1 MRVLVTGGSGVV
13 GSSTITALLQRGHVV
28 NLLSRHA
35 ERDVR
40 GWPHGVTA
48 VTADVSEPDSI
59 TGSADGCDAVVHLA
73 GIVDENPPDTTFD
86 RVNVE
91 GTRVVVREA
100 ERAGVHHFVYVS
112 SLGADRGSSPYH
124 RSKRAA
130 EEIVRGFAG
139 GAVVLRPGAV
149 YGPGDDHISVLLK
162 LVRTLPVVPM
172 VGDGSQPFQPIW
184 HEDAAEAIAAA
195 VERADLSGRTFDLAG
210 PDVTSTRKVIEL
222 LSELTDRSPVVAP
235 VPPLLAS
242 LGVKAAGMLGVD
254 AGVSESQLQMLAEA
268 FVIPG
273 DAPNALTDVF
283 GVQPTPLRVGL
294 RRLLDV
300 QPEQR
305 LSTGIGRLRAKRYW
319 ADIRGASMGP
329 DELFALVRARFGQ
342 LMPSIVEAQAEP
354 DTSSTI
360 EPGVTLTLSLPVR
373 GHVQVRVDEL
383 DLPSRR
389 FSLVTVDGH
398 PLVGAVRFQVSE
410 HGDAIRFEVQVYDR
424 PATVADFV
432 AMRAFGDALQS
443 AAWTQLLE
451 NVMRASGGAAEVRHT
466 SEVLGEVEGR
476 AIERWAEEIVLA
488 RRRDES
494 GV

>member
-35 ERDVR
+35 ERDAR

-59 TGSADGCDAVVHLA
+59 NGLADGCDAVVHLA
-73 GIVDENPPDTTFD
+73 GIVEENPPDATFE

-91 GTRVVVREA
+91 GTRCVVREA
-100 ERAGVHHFVYVS
+100 ERAGVKRFVYVS
-112 SLGADRGSSPYH
+112 SLGADRGSSSYH
-124 RSKRAA
+124 QSKRAA
-130 EEIVRGFAG
+130 EEIVRGFSG
-139 GAVVLRPGAV
+139 ETVVLRPGAV
-149 YGPGDDHISVLLK
+149 YGPGDEHLSVLLK
-162 LVRTLPVVPM
+162 LVRTSPVVP
-172 VGDGSQPFQPIW
+172 VIGDGSQRFQPIW
-184 HEDAAEAIAAA
+184 HEDAAEAIAAS
-195 VERADLSGRTFDLAG
+195 VERADLSGRTFELAG
-210 PDVTSTRKVIEL
+210 PDVTSTREVVDL
-222 LSELTDRSPVVAP
+222 LRELTDRSPVVAP
-235 VPPLLAS
+235 VPQVLAS
-242 LGVKAAGMLGVD
+242 LGVKAAGMLGID
-254 AGVSESQLQMLAEA
+254 AGVSESQLEMLIEA
-268 FVIPG
+268 YVIPG

-300 QPEQR
+300 QPEQP
-305 LSTGIGRLRAKRYW
+305 LSSGIGPLRAKRYW

-342 LMPSIVEAQAEP
+342 LMPSIVEAEAEP
-354 DTSSTI
+354 GTLSTI
-360 EPGVTLTLSLPVR
+360 EPGVTLTLSLPAR

-398 PLVGAVRFQVSE
+398 PLAGAVRFEVSVRGE
-410 HGDAIRFEVQVYDR
+410 AIRFEIQVYDR
-424 PATVADFV
+424 PATLADFV
-432 AMRAFGDALQS
+432 VMRAFGDALQ
-443 AAWTQLLE
+443 AIAWTRLVE
-451 NVMRASGGAAEVRHT
+451 NVMRASGGAGEVRHS
-466 SEVLGEVEGR
+466 SEALGDGEAR
-476 AIERWAEEIVLA
+476 AVERWAEEIVLA

-494 GV
+494 GI

>member
-13 GSSTITALLQRGHVV
+13 GSSTITALLQRGHAVT
-28 NLLSRHA
+28 LLSRHA
-35 ERDVR
+35 DRDVR
-40 GWPHGVTA
+40 GWPHGVTP
-48 VTADVSEPDSI
+48 VTADVSDPDSI
-59 TGSADGCDAVVHLA
+59 VGSADGCDAVVHIA
-73 GIVDENPPDTTFD
+73 GIVEENPPDATFE

-91 GTRVVVREA
+91 GTRCVVREA
-100 ERAGVHHFVYVS
+100 ERAGVRRFVYVS
-112 SLGADRGSSPYH
+112 SLGADRGASPYH
-124 RSKRAA
+124 RSKRTA
-130 EEIVRGFAG
+130 EEIVRGFS
-139 GAVVLRPGAV
+139 GAVVVLRPGAV
-149 YGPGDDHISVLLK
+149 YGPGDAHVSVLLR
-162 LVRTLPVVPM
+162 LVRTLPVVPV

-195 VERADLSGRTFDLAG
+195 VEREDISGRSFDLAG
-210 PDVTSTRKVIEL
+210 PDVTSTRKLIDL
-222 LSELTDRSPVVAP
+222 LRELTDRSPVVAP
-235 VPPLLAS
+235 VPELLAS
-242 LGVKAAGMLGVD
+242 LGLRAAGMLGVD
-254 AGVSESQLQMLAEA
+254 AGVSESQLQMLVEA

-300 QPEQR
+300 QPEQP
-305 LSTGIGRLRAKRYW
+305 LSSGIGRLRAKRYW
-319 ADIRGASMGP
+319 VDIRGASMGP
-329 DELFALVRARFGQ
+329 NELFALIRARFGQ
-342 LMPSIVEAQAEP
+342 LMPSIVEAEAEP
-354 DTSSTI
+354 GTASTI
-360 EPGVTLTLSLPVR
+360 EPGVTLTLSLPAR

-389 FSLVTVDGH
+389 FSLVTIAGH
-398 PLVGAVRFQVSE
+398 PLAGAVRFAVSE

-443 AAWTQLLE
+443 IAWRQLLE

-466 SEVLGEVEGR
+466 SESLGEAEARDV
-476 AIERWAEEIVLA
+476 ERWAEEIVLA